1 MLMTAELMTRDEVQ
15 ARLKSSRAT
24 IYKLVSHS
32 GFPLPLKIGRAQIG
46 GARTRWRV
54 GLPQGREPRSA

>member
-1 MLMTAELMTRDEVQ
+1 MMTAELMTRDEVQ

-32 GFPLPLKIGRAQIG
+32 GFPLP
-46 GARTRWRV
+46 
-54 GLPQGREPRSA
+54 